1 MQLPPFYSR
10 RTEGDF
16 CFFPLFPFFSYSFK
30 LKKKEFTSKINPVT
44 KKPNDHKQITHTIK
58 IINLNANRPLDRL
71 PSRGEYPWVDS
82 EFAKKNQFVQIKR
95 DVPAAYNNS
104 IAELPLLTRQGHR
117 LDVFSFKSDV
127 AIRQQYKQF
136 LQTLN
141 DNNVNANERRSSH
154 SQSNDEI
161 STPPLSNEAQALKL
175 LIDSLLRKKYYPSA
189 LKLARTMHGLV
200 NHSTVEEL
208 LDSFNNEEEQLEQST
223 KKNKTKK

>member
-1 MQLPPFYSR
+1 MFFPP
-10 RTEGDF
+10 
-16 CFFPLFPFFSYSFK
+16 FPLFFLFFQT
-30 LKKKEFTSKINPVT
+30 KKKEFTSKINPVT

-141 DNNVNANERRSSH
+141 NNNANERRSSH

-189 LKLARTMHGLV
+189 TKLSRTMHSLV
-200 NHSTVEEL
+200 DHSTVEEL
-208 LDSFNNEEEQLEQST
+208 LDSFNNEEEQLDQST